1 MDKKDVRILVV
12 DDEPMMADSLKQNL
26 IEEGYSVDI
35 AATGTEAIELF
46 DQGGHHLAIC
56 DLYLPDMDGLE
67 VMRHIKD
74 TRPTHR
80 SNCCYRPWH
89 GGQSSRSNA
98 RPGRLIL
105 WKRTTLNLKTL
116 QRRIEN
122 ALKQRELVTE
132 NANMRRQLSTRSEY
146 FNIIG
151 SAKSMQTIYE
161 TIESVAKS
169 DANVLIVGESG
180 TGKELIANA
189 IHYQSL
195 RSKKPFIKVNCAA
208 LPKELIESELFG
220 HTKGAFTGAHAE
232 KEGLVQHAA
241 GGSLMLDEIAEMP
254 VELQPKLLRVLQER
268 SYRKIGSEKTYA
280 VDFRLISSTNRPP
293 ADAIRDGLL
302 RDDLFYRISTIT
314 IHVPPLRER
323 NEDIQL
329 LTEHFLHMYTQK
341 YDRQIA
347 GCFPG
352 SIPKIVWPWW
362 PGNVRELQNV
372 IERAVL
378 LAKGNRIEPVDLPFD
393 NGSLPE
399 GSPAGLGWD
408 VPPNMTLEDI
418 ERLVIE
424 KTLQRTGGNKQAAAN
439 LLGIYRPRLYSKIR
453 KYNIDVASSNVRL
466 NNFIPTCQP
475 LNETELEVGPLIGGR
490 LQSIDALRGIA
501 ALGVVLY
508 HAVLQTPNLVPNNFF
523 RWPVNLLQFVSSFGY
538 IGVFLFFVI
547 SGFCIHLQ
555 WAKSRAAG
563 KPSRFSLEP
572 SGDAEFAGFI
582 LLT

>member
-1 MDKKDVRILVV
+1 MSTEGAALSREEKRVENKDVRILVV
-12 DDEPMMADSLKQNL
+12 DDEASAADSLRLNL
-26 IEEGYSVDI
+26 MEEGYTVDT
-35 AATGTEAIELF
+35 AATGGQAIELF
-46 DQGGHHLAIC
+46 DQAGHQLAIC
-56 DLYLPDMDGLE
+56 DLQLPDMDGLE
-67 VMRHIKD
+67 VMRHMKD
-74 TRPTHR
+74 SRPNTEVIMVTA
-80 SNCCYRPWH
+80 H
-89 GGQSSRSNA
+89 GSTPKAVEATKAGAFDFVDKPFEFEELGLRVQ
-98 RPGRLIL
+98 
-105 WKRTTLNLKTL
+105 
-116 QRRIEN
+116 N
-122 ALKQRELVTE
+122 ALKHRELVAE
-132 NANMRRQLSTRSEY
+132 NANMRRQLSTRAEY

-151 SAKSMQTIYE
+151 ASKPMQQIYE

-189 IHYQSL
+189 IHYNSL

-220 HTKGAFTGAHAE
+220 HTKGAFTGAHAD

-280 VDFRLISSTNRPP
+280 VDFRLICSTNRPP

-323 NEDIQL
+323 SEDIQL
-329 LTEHFLHMYTQK
+329 LTEHFLHMYAQK
-341 YDRQIA
+341 YERPITGVSQA
-347 GCFPG
+347 AYQRLFGHA
-352 SIPKIVWPWW
+352 W

-378 LAKGNRIEPVDLPFD
+378 LAKDTRIEPIDLPFD
-393 NGSLPE
+393 SGAMPE
-399 GSPAGLGWD
+399 GSAVASGWD

-424 KTLQRTGGNKQAAAN
+424 RTLQRTGGNKQAAAN

-453 KYNIDVASSNVRL
+453 KYNIDVGS
-466 NNFIPTCQP
+466 
-475 LNETELEVGPLIGGR
+475 
-490 LQSIDALRGIA
+490 
-501 ALGVVLY
+501 
-508 HAVLQTPNLVPNNFF
+508 LV
-523 RWPVNLLQFVSSFGY
+523 S
-538 IGVFLFFVI
+538 
-547 SGFCIHLQ
+547 
-555 WAKSRAAG
+555 A
-563 KPSRFSLEP
+563 
-572 SGDAEFAGFI
+572 
-582 LLT
+582 

>member
-1 MDKKDVRILVV
+1 MSQGAAILREEKKGENKEVRILVV
-12 DDEPMMADSLKQNL
+12 DDEPTMADSLRQNFV
-26 IEEGYSVDI
+26 EEGYSVDT
-35 AATGTEAIELF
+35 AATGATAMELF

-56 DLYLPDMDGLE
+56 DLQLPDMDGLE
-67 VMRHIKD
+67 VLRHMKD
-74 TRPTHR
+74 ARPTTEVIVVTGYG
-80 SNCCYRPWH
+80 SVQKAVEATKAGAFYFVEKPFDFEE
-89 GGQSSRSNA
+89 
-98 RPGRLIL
+98 
-105 WKRTTLNLKTL
+105 L
-116 QRRIEN
+116 QPLVQN
-122 ALKQRELVTE
+122 ALKHRELVAE
-132 NANMRRQLSTRSEY
+132 NANLRRQLSTRSEY

-151 SAKSMQTIYE
+151 AAKSMQTIYE

-220 HTKGAFTGAHAE
+220 HTKGAFTGAHAD

-254 VELQPKLLRVLQER
+254 VELQPELLRVLQER
-268 SYRKIGSEKTYA
+268 SCRKIGSEKSYP
-280 VDFRLISSTNRPP
+280 VDFRLICSTNRMP

-323 NEDIQL
+323 MEDIQL
-329 LTEHFLHMYTQK
+329 LTEHFLHMYAQK
-341 YDRQIA
+341 YERPFTGVSQA
-347 GCFPG
+347 AYQRLF
-352 SIPKIVWPWW
+352 SHTW

-378 LAKGNRIEPVDLPFD
+378 LAKDKQIEPIDLPLD
-393 NGSLPE
+393 NGSLPDKAA
-399 GSPAGLGWD
+399 AGQGWD

-418 ERLVIE
+418 EKLVIE

-453 KYNIDVASSNVRL
+453 KYRIDIPALTAS
-466 NNFIPTCQP
+466 
-475 LNETELEVGPLIGGR
+475 
-490 LQSIDALRGIA
+490 
-501 ALGVVLY
+501 
-508 HAVLQTPNLVPNNFF
+508 
-523 RWPVNLLQFVSSFGY
+523 
-538 IGVFLFFVI
+538 
-547 SGFCIHLQ
+547 
-555 WAKSRAAG
+555 
-563 KPSRFSLEP
+563 
-572 SGDAEFAGFI
+572 
-582 LLT
+582 

>member
-1 MDKKDVRILVV
+1 VDKKDVRILVV
-12 DDEPMMADSLKQNL
+12 DDEPNMADSLKQNL
-26 IEEGYSVDI
+26 IDEGYSVDT
-35 AATGTEAIELF
+35 AATGAEAIEFF
-46 DQGGHHLAIC
+46 DQGGHHIAIC
-56 DLYLPDMDGLE
+56 DLQLPDMDGLE

-74 TRPTHR
+74 AHPLTEVIVLTGHGSVARAVEATRAGAFDFVEKD
-80 SNCCYRPWH
+80 NFEFE
-89 GGQSSRSNA
+89 
-98 RPGRLIL
+98 
-105 WKRTTLNLKTL
+105 TL
-116 QRRIEN
+116 QHRIEN
-122 ALKQRELVTE
+122 ALKQRALVTE
-132 NANMRRQLSTRSEY
+132 NANMLRQFSMRSEY
-146 FNIIG
+146 YNMIG
-151 SAKSMQTIYE
+151 SSKSMQMIYE

-195 RSKKPFIKVNCAA
+195 RSKKTFIKVNCAA

-220 HTKGAFTGAHAE
+220 HTKGAFTGAHAD

-293 ADAIRDGLL
+293 ADAIRDGVL

-323 NEDIQL
+323 SEDIQL
-329 LTEHFLHMYTQK
+329 LTEHFLHMYAQK
-341 YDRQIA
+341 YERPIA
-347 GCFPG
+347 GVSQAAYQRLFG
-352 SIPKIVWPWW
+352 HTW

-378 LAKGNRIEPVDLPFD
+378 LAKGNRIEPVDLPFE

-399 GSPAGLGWD
+399 GSPAGTGWD

-453 KYNIDVASSNVRL
+453 KYNIDVAS
-466 NNFIPTCQP
+466 
-475 LNETELEVGPLIGGR
+475 
-490 LQSIDALRGIA
+490 
-501 ALGVVLY
+501 
-508 HAVLQTPNLVPNNFF
+508 LV
-523 RWPVNLLQFVSSFGY
+523 S
-538 IGVFLFFVI
+538 
-547 SGFCIHLQ
+547 
-555 WAKSRAAG
+555 A
-563 KPSRFSLEP
+563 
-572 SGDAEFAGFI
+572 
-582 LLT
+582 

>member
-1 MDKKDVRILVV
+1 VDKNSIRILVV
-12 DDEPMMADSLKQNL
+12 DDEPTMADSLKQNL
-26 IEEGYSVDI
+26 MEEGYLVDT

-46 DQGGHHLAIC
+46 DQGGHHIAIC
-56 DLYLPDMDGLE
+56 DLQLPDLDGLE
-67 VMRHIKD
+67 VVRHIKD
-74 TRPTHR
+74 AKPLTEVIVLTG
-80 SNCCYRPWH
+80 H
-89 GGQSSRSNA
+89 GSGPRAFEASKAGAFDFVEKDDNFEFE
-98 RPGRLIL
+98 
-105 WKRTTLNLKTL
+105 TLL
-116 QRRIEN
+116 RRIHN
-122 ALKQRELVTE
+122 ALTQRELLTE

-151 SAKSMQTIYE
+151 SSKSMQTIYE

-189 IHYQSL
+189 IHYNSL
-195 RSKKPFIKVNCAA
+195 RARKPFIKVNCAA

-220 HTKGAFTGAHAE
+220 HTKGAFTGAHAD

-293 ADAIRDGLL
+293 ADAIREGLL

-314 IHVPPLRER
+314 IHVPPLRDR
-323 NEDIQL
+323 SEDIQL
-329 LTEHFLHMYTQK
+329 LTEHFLHMYAQK
-341 YDRQIA
+341 YERQIA
-347 GCFPG
+347 GVSQAAYQRLFG
-352 SIPKIVWPWW
+352 HAW

-378 LAKGNRIEPVDLPFD
+378 LAKGNRVEPVDLPFD

-399 GSPAGLGWD
+399 GSPAIAGWD
-408 VPPNMTLEDI
+408 VPPNLTLEDI

-453 KYNIDVASSNVRL
+453 KYNIDVA
-466 NNFIPTCQP
+466 
-475 LNETELEVGPLIGGR
+475 
-490 LQSIDALRGIA
+490 ALMSA
-501 ALGVVLY
+501 
-508 HAVLQTPNLVPNNFF
+508 
-523 RWPVNLLQFVSSFGY
+523 
-538 IGVFLFFVI
+538 
-547 SGFCIHLQ
+547 
-555 WAKSRAAG
+555 
-563 KPSRFSLEP
+563 
-572 SGDAEFAGFI
+572 
-582 LLT
+582 

>member
-1 MDKKDVRILVV
+1 MENKNVRILVV

-26 IEEGYSVDI
+26 LEEGFSVDT
-35 AATGTEAIELF
+35 AATGAEAIELF

-56 DLYLPDMDGLE
+56 DLQLPDMDGLE
-67 VMRHIKD
+67 VMRHMKD
-74 TRPTHR
+74 ARPTTEVIVVTGYG
-80 SNCCYRPWH
+80 SV
-89 GGQSSRSNA
+89 A
-98 RPGRLIL
+98 RAVEATKAGAFYFVEKPFDFEEIQPLVDKALERRALVAE
-105 WKRTTLNLKTL
+105 TTS
-116 QRRIEN
+116 
-122 ALKQRELVTE
+122 
-132 NANMRRQLSTRSEY
+132 MRRQLSTRSEY

-151 SAKSMQTIYE
+151 AAKPMQTIYE

-189 IHYQSL
+189 IHYNSL
-195 RSKKPFIKVNCAA
+195 RCKKPFIKVNCAA

-220 HTKGAFTGAHAE
+220 HTKGAFTGAHAD

-280 VDFRLISSTNRPP
+280 VDFRLVSSTNRPP

-323 NEDIQL
+323 NEDIQM
-329 LTEHFLHMYTQK
+329 LTEHFLHMYAQK
-341 YDRQIA
+341 YERTIGGVSQA
-347 GCFPG
+347 AYQRLFGHL
-352 SIPKIVWPWW
+352 W

-378 LAKGNRIEPVDLPFD
+378 LAKGNRIEPADLPFD
-393 NGSLPE
+393 NGSVPE
-399 GSPAGLGWD
+399 SGSAGPRWD

-424 KTLQRTGGNKQAAAN
+424 RTLQRTGGNKQAAAN

-453 KYNIDVASSNVRL
+453 KYNIDV
-466 NNFIPTCQP
+466 T
-475 LNETELEVGPLIGGR
+475 
-490 LQSIDALRGIA
+490 AL
-501 ALGVVLY
+501 
-508 HAVLQTPNLVPNNFF
+508 
-523 RWPVNLLQFVSSFGY
+523 VS
-538 IGVFLFFVI
+538 
-547 SGFCIHLQ
+547 
-555 WAKSRAAG
+555 A
-563 KPSRFSLEP
+563 
-572 SGDAEFAGFI
+572 
-582 LLT
+582 

>member
-1 MDKKDVRILVV
+1 MEKKDVRILVV
-12 DDEPMMADSLKQNL
+12 DDEESTTDSLKLNL
-26 IEEGYSVDI
+26 VEEGYTVDT
-35 AATGTEAIELF
+35 AGTGGQAIELF

-56 DLYLPDMDGLE
+56 DLQLPDMDGLE
-67 VMRHIKD
+67 VMRHMKD
-74 TRPTHR
+74 
-80 SNCCYRPWH
+80 
-89 GGQSSRSNA
+89 A
-98 RPGRLIL
+98 RPNTEVIMVTAHG
-105 WKRTTLNLKTL
+105 TTPKAVEATKAGAFDFVDKPLDFEELAIRV
-116 QRRIEN
+116 QN
-122 ALKQRELVTE
+122 ALKHRELIDE
-132 NANMRRQLSTRSEY
+132 NASLRRQMSTRAEY

-151 SAKSMQTIYE
+151 SSKPMQTIYE
-161 TIESVAKS
+161 TIDAVAKS

-189 IHYQSL
+189 IHYKSL
-195 RSKKPFIKVNCAA
+195 RARKPFIKVNCAA

-220 HTKGAFTGAHAE
+220 HTKGAFTGAHAD

-314 IHVPPLRER
+314 IHVPPLRDR
-323 NEDIQL
+323 SEDIQL
-329 LTEHFLHMYTQK
+329 LTEHFLHMYAQK

-347 GCFPG
+347 GVSQAAYQRLFG
-352 SIPKIVWPWW
+352 HTW

-393 NGSLPE
+393 NGSVPE
-399 GSPAGLGWD
+399 GSPAGTGWD

-453 KYNIDVASSNVRL
+453 KYNIDV
-466 NNFIPTCQP
+466 T
-475 LNETELEVGPLIGGR
+475 
-490 LQSIDALRGIA
+490 ALMSA
-501 ALGVVLY
+501 
-508 HAVLQTPNLVPNNFF
+508 
-523 RWPVNLLQFVSSFGY
+523 
-538 IGVFLFFVI
+538 
-547 SGFCIHLQ
+547 
-555 WAKSRAAG
+555 
-563 KPSRFSLEP
+563 
-572 SGDAEFAGFI
+572 
-582 LLT
+582 